1 MQLMGRKFS
10 DHKGTLK
17 PRYIKVATCVKEWLK
32 ISQKNIRMREWV
44 PFVNHILTT
53 KAKVLFELVEMP
65 LFLSN

>member
-1 MQLMGRKFS
+1 MQLMGWKLS

-17 PRYIKVATCVKEWLK
+17 PRYIKDCNMHEGMIKNFP
-32 ISQKNIRMREWV
+32 KNIRMREWV

-53 KAKVLFELVEMP
+53 KAKVLFELVEML